1 MTVRSHGGL
10 RTRATGRTSGLP
22 RWAEWKGSEPY
33 TLGVE
38 EEVMLLDPGDWSL
51 AQRIADV
58 LDALPEGMRTYVG
71 TETHASAV
79 ELQTDPHHTVR
90 ETVAQ
95 LRRLRSDL
103 AGALERIGLAAGVA
117 GTHATAVWSETEI
130 TPAARYHLIHRT
142 MRELAAR
149 EPTHALHVHVGVRNP
164 ERAMD
169 LYNRMRAHLPTLL
182 ALSGNS
188 PYWQGRDAGFA
199 STRTVLFGAFPRTG
213 MPRRY
218 LAYDEWVEAVDL
230 QIRAGALP
238 EPTFLWW
245 DVRPQPKLGTV
256 EVRVMDAQT
265 RVEDTAALAALVQ
278 SIARLELEEGY
289 VSGSIVAA
297 EEVLAENRFIAARDG
312 MRAQLIDTTREALR
326 PVGDLL
332 EDLLQA
338 TAPHAAALGC
348 EDALDEVR
356 RLAADPGAARQ
367 RRNEAERGDLA
378 ETVAALAQQFSL

>member
-1 MTVRSHGGL
+1 MASRVGE
-10 RTRATGRTSGLP
+10 RAPAGTP
-22 RWAEWKGSEPY
+22 RWAEWQGSEPY
-33 TLGVE
+33 TLGAE
-38 EEVMLLDPGDWSL
+38 EEVMLLDPADWCL

-71 TETHASAV
+71 AETHASAV
-79 ELQTDPHHTVR
+79 ELHTDPHHTVR

-103 AGALERIGLAAGVA
+103 HGALERLGLAAGVA
-117 GTHATAVWSETEI
+117 GTHPTAVWSEIEI
-130 TPAARYHLIHRT
+130 TPAERYALIHRT
-142 MRELAAR
+142 MRELAGR
-149 EPTHALHVHVGVRNP
+149 EPTYALHVHVGVRNP
-164 ERAMD
+164 ERAID

-199 STRTVLFGAFPRTG
+199 STRTVLWHAFPRTG

-238 EPTFLWW
+238 DASFQWW

-265 RVEDTAALAALVQ
+265 RIEDTAALVALVQ

-289 VSGSIVAA
+289 VSGTIVGA

-312 MRAQLIDTTREALR
+312 MGARLIDTTRETLR
-326 PVGDLL
+326 PVGDIL
-332 EDLLQA
+332 EDLLRA
-338 TAPHAAALGC
+338 AAPHAAELGC
-348 EDALDEVR
+348 EDALEEVR
-356 RLAADPGAARQ
+356 RLAADPGAGRQ
-367 RRNEAERGDLA
+367 RRAEAERGDLS
-378 ETVAALAQQFSL
+378 ETVAALAGRFLSL

>member
-1 MTVRSHGGL
+1 MGARVADREHTAGV
-10 RTRATGRTSGLP
+10 P
-22 RWAEWKGSEPY
+22 RWADWRAAEPY

-38 EEVMLLDPGDWSL
+38 EEVMLLDPGAWCL

-58 LDALPEGMRTYVG
+58 LAALPEGMRTYVG
-71 TETHASAV
+71 AETHASAV
-79 ELQTDPHHTVR
+79 ELHTDPHGTVR

-103 AGALERIGLAAGVA
+103 HGALSQLGLAAGVA
-117 GTHATAVWSETEI
+117 GTHPSAVWSEIEI
-130 TPAARYHLIHRT
+130 TPAERYALIHRT
-142 MRELAAR
+142 MRELAGR
-149 EPTHALHVHVGVRNP
+149 EPTYALHVHVGVRNP
-164 ERAMD
+164 ERAID

-199 STRTVLFGAFPRTG
+199 STRTVLWHAFPRTG
-213 MPRRY
+213 MPRRWF
-218 LAYDEWVEAVDL
+218 AYDEWVEAVDL

-265 RVEDTAALAALVQ
+265 RVEDTAALVALVQ
-278 SIARLELEEGY
+278 STARLELEEGY
-289 VSGSIVAA
+289 VSGTIVGA

-312 MRAQLIDTTREALR
+312 MRAQLIDTTRETLR
-326 PVGDLL
+326 PVGDILD
-332 EDLLQA
+332 DLLA
-338 TAPHAAALGC
+338 AAAPHAEELGC
-348 EDALDEVR
+348 GDALEDVR
-356 RLAADPGAARQ
+356 RLAADPGAERQ
-367 RRNEAERGDLA
+367 RRDEERRGDLS
-378 ETVAALAQQFSL
+378 ETVAALAEQFLSL

>member
-1 MTVRSHGGL
+1 MGARVAGPAPAR
-10 RTRATGRTSGLP
+10 RLP
-22 RWAEWKGSEPY
+22 GWAEWEPSAPY

-38 EEVMLLDPGDWSL
+38 EEVMLLSPGDWCL

-58 LDALPEGMRTYVG
+58 LDALPEGMRGYVG
-71 TETHASAV
+71 AETHASAV
-79 ELQTDPHHTVR
+79 ELQTDPHGTVR

-103 AGALERIGLAAGVA
+103 HGALDGLGLAAGVA
-117 GTHATAVWSETEI
+117 GTHPTAVWSETEI
-130 TPAARYHLIHRT
+130 TPAERYHLIHRT

-149 EPTHALHVHVGVRNP
+149 EPTYALHVHVGVRHP
-164 ERAMD
+164 ERAIE

-199 STRTVLFGAFPRTG
+199 STRTVLFHAFPRTG

-265 RVEDTAALAALVQ
+265 RIEDTAALVALVQ

-289 VSGSIVAA
+289 VAGSIVAA

-312 MRAQLIDTTREALR
+312 MEARLIDTTREALR
-326 PVGDLL
+326 PVGDILD
-332 EDLLQA
+332 DLLA
-338 TAPHAAALGC
+338 AAAPHAEALGC
-348 EDALDEVR
+348 ADALADVP
-356 RLAADPGAARQ
+356 RLAADPGAMRQ
-367 RRNEAERGDLA
+367 RRGGDDAAGLLRTVASLA
-378 ETVAALAQQFSL
+378 EQFPA

>member
-1 MTVRSHGGL
+1 MSAAASPRRDRPARAGG
-10 RTRATGRTSGLP
+10 TPG
-22 RWAEWKGSEPY
+22 WAQWEGSEPY

-38 EEVMLLDPGDWSL
+38 EEVMLLDPRDWCL

-58 LDALPEGMRTYVG
+58 LAALPEGMRTYVG
-71 TETHASAV
+71 AETHASAV
-79 ELQTDPHHTVR
+79 ELQTDPHGTVR

-95 LRRLRSDL
+95 LHRLRTDLHAAL
-103 AGALERIGLAAGVA
+103 AGIDLAAGVA
-117 GTHATAVWSETEI
+117 GTHPTAVWSETEI
-130 TPAARYHLIHRT
+130 TPAERYHLIHRT
-142 MRELAAR
+142 MRELAVR
-149 EPTHALHVHVGVRNP
+149 EPTYALHVHVGVRNP
-164 ERAMD
+164 ERAID

-199 STRTVLFGAFPRTG
+199 STRTVLWHAFPRTG
-213 MPRRY
+213 MPRRW

-238 EPTFLWW
+238 DPTFLWW
-245 DVRPQPKLGTV
+245 DVRPRPVHGTV

-265 RVEDTAALAALVQ
+265 RIEDTAALVALVQ
-278 SIARLELEEGY
+278 SVARLELEEGY
-289 VSGSIVAA
+289 VSGTVVGA

-312 MRAQLIDTTREALR
+312 MQARLIDTTREELR

-338 TAPHAAALGC
+338 TAPHAAELGC
-348 EDALDEVR
+348 EDALEDVR
-356 RLAADPGAARQ
+356 RLAADPGAERQ
-367 RRNEAERGDLA
+367 RRTAAERGDLS
-378 ETVAALAQQFSL
+378 ETVAALADRFLA

>member
-1 MTVRSHGGL
+1 MAAGVGPG
-10 RTRATGRTSGLP
+10 AAAAPG
-22 RWAEWKGSEPY
+22 WAEWQSSEPY

-38 EEVMLLDPGDWSL
+38 EEVMLLKPGDWGL

-71 TETHASAV
+71 AETHASAI
-79 ELQTDPHHTVR
+79 ELQTDPHGTVR
-90 ETVAQ
+90 ETAAQ
-95 LRRLRSDL
+95 LRRLRSDV
-103 AGALERIGLAAGVA
+103 AGGLERLELTAAAA

-130 TPAARYHLIHRT
+130 TPAERYRQIHRT

-149 EPTHALHVHVGVRNP
+149 EPTYALHVHVGVRHP
-164 ERAMD
+164 ERAID

-199 STRTVLFGAFPRTG
+199 STRTVLWHAFPRTG
-213 MPRRY
+213 MPRRW

-245 DVRPQPKLGTV
+245 DVRPQPRHGTV

-265 RVEDTAALAALVQ
+265 RVEDTAALVALVQ

-289 VSGSIVAA
+289 VSGTIVGA

-312 MRAQLIDTTREALR
+312 MRAQLIDTTQERLR
-326 PVGDLL
+326 PVGDVL

-338 TAPHAAALGC
+338 AAPHAEALGC
-348 EDALDEVR
+348 ADALADVR
-356 RLAADPGAARQ
+356 RLAADPGAERQ
-367 RRNEAERGDLA
+367 RREAAQRGDLS
-378 ETVAALAQQFSL
+378 ETVAALAGQFLA

>member
-1 MTVRSHGGL
+1 MSARERRSS
-10 RTRATGRTSGLP
+10 REPVPVNALP
-22 RWAEWKGSEPY
+22 GWAEWQSSEPY

-38 EEVMLLDPGDWSL
+38 EEVMLLAPGEWCL

-58 LDALPEGMRTYVG
+58 LDALPEGMHSYVG
-71 TETHASAV
+71 AETHAGAI
-79 ELQTDPHHTVR
+79 ELQTDPHGTVR

-95 LRRLRSDL
+95 LRRLRTDL
-103 AGALERIGLAAGVA
+103 QGALAQLNLAAGVA

-130 TPAARYHLIHRT
+130 TPAERYHLIHRT
-142 MRELAAR
+142 MRELAVR
-149 EPTHALHVHVGVRNP
+149 EPTYALHVHVGVRNP
-164 ERAMD
+164 ERAID

-199 STRTVLFGAFPRTG
+199 STRTVLWHAFPRTG
-213 MPRRY
+213 MPRRW

-245 DVRPQPKLGTV
+245 DVRPQPRHGTV

-265 RVEDTAALAALVQ
+265 RIEDTAALVALVQ

-289 VSGSIVAA
+289 VSGTIVGA

-312 MRAQLIDTTREALR
+312 MQAQLIDTTRETLR
-326 PVGDLL
+326 PVGELL
-332 EDLLQA
+332 EDLLTA
-338 TAPHAAALGC
+338 AAPHAAELGC
-348 EDALDEVR
+348 ADALEDVR
-356 RLAADPGAARQ
+356 RLAADPGAERQ
-367 RRNEAERGDLA
+367 RRAEAERGSLS
-378 ETVAALAQQFSL
+378 ETVAALADQLLA